1 MNTAAEKNRVSWN
14 RFAEAYSEFNH
25 SNQMLARIKANPA
38 SVFHP
43 VVWEQIQKY
52 LPYPEGKK
60 ICVPSSGDNHAVF
73 AFALMGAHVT
83 SCDISEK
90 QLAHAQKAAE
100 TLGISHSI
108 EFIRA
113 DTMTLDPLP
122 DNKYDFVYT
131 SNGVHVWINDLSGM
145 YHNIHRILRPN
156 GLYMLFEIHPFLR
169 PFDDSMKVIKPYDL
183 TGPFEKNS
191 EVTYAWRIQDILNAL
206 MDAGI
211 RLVYFGE
218 MPAEKDY
225 DWPFWISAEEIVKG
239 VTVPKEEVDRMH
251 DWKFNPMAAL
261 PNWMCAVGKSG
272 G

>member
-1 MNTAAEKNRVSWN
+1 MNITAEKNRDSWD
-14 RFAEAYSEFNH
+14 RFAAAYSEFNH
-25 SNQMLARIKANPA
+25 SEKMLRRIKDTPA
-38 SVFHP
+38 SAFHP
-43 VVWEQIQKY
+43 VVWNQLQKY
-52 LPYPEGKK
+52 LPHLEGKE

-90 QLAHAQKAAE
+90 QLENARKAAE

-108 EFIRA
+108 EFVRA

-131 SNGVHVWINDLSGM
+131 SNGVHVWINDLAGM
-145 YHNIHRILRPN
+145 YHSIQRILRP
-156 GLYMLFEIHPFLR
+156 GSPYMLFEIHPFLR
-169 PFDDSMKVIKPYDL
+169 PFDDNAKIIKPYDM
-183 TGPFEKNS
+183 TCPFEKNS

-211 RLVYFGE
+211 QLVHFEE

-225 DWPFWISAEEIVKG
+225 DWPFWLSAEDIVKG
-239 VTVPKEEVDRMH
+239 VTATKEEVDRMH
-251 DWKFNPMAAL
+251 DWKYNPIAAL
-261 PNWMCAVGKSG
+261 PNWMCAVGIKN
-272 G
+272 